1 MMKDILIDRMPVP
14 FDTDIVYKPVSYVDN
29 VKHVSISGVQEKL
42 FAVVENGKL
51 RLAEDGEQ
59 SVYIIKPAPQNL
71 ALLNLQDMPA
81 NEYLTMQIA
90 SKVFGID
97 TAICGMI
104 RLADGHLAY
113 IVRRFDV
120 FGQGKLA
127 QEDVCT
133 LLGRSAQTHGSD
145 YKYRGSYLEVA
156 NVLRQTLP
164 LWRFDMQRFV
174 KLVVFN
180 YLFSNGD
187 AHLKN
192 FSILR
197 DKDQFR
203 LSPSY
208 DLLNTSL
215 HISDSDFALDKG
227 LGLPL
232 EHTSD
237 AFDKS
242 GHPTIVD
249 FQNFA
254 KLCGLTEKQIADTV
268 APFAIEQSKV
278 QELCESSLMSDK
290 CKRMFMRTYRER
302 LARFCRGMKR

>member
-120 FGQGKLA
+120 SGQGKLA

-133 LLGRSAQTHGSD
+133 LLGRSAHTHGSD

-237 AFDKS
+237 VYDKS

-254 KLCGLTEKQIADTV
+254 KLCGLTEKQIADTI

-278 QELCESSLMSDK
+278 QELCESSLLSNK